1 MLCMSSLA
9 CKKEE
14 TGSNEIVHQN
24 LNIEIKATFSFLFDT
39 TVLINFNKDT
49 DNDFFLRMR
58 YSESPRGINH
68 DLFFASD
75 DSRNQWLIYESAEIT
90 LKILESGEDAIASL
104 LNSNSKIDSTSS
116 IWSGSGILYRKTL
129 SENLTAAVGSGD
141 VLVGIRFVIDSKYHY
156 GWMKLFVSSDFKSV
170 ILKEVAYKIRPNVEI
185 RAGEK

>member
-1 MLCMSSLA
+1 MQKKFLSILMLSMTLLS

-24 LNIEIKATFSFLFDT
+24 LNIEIKATLSFLFDT
-39 TVLINFNKDT
+39 IVLINFNKDT

-75 DSRNQWLIYESAEIT
+75 DSRNQWLVY
-90 LKILESGEDAIASL
+90 ESGEDAIASL